1 MKKVL
6 LLALVVVLVIIGLP
20 LPVGAGGMA
29 DMGCS
34 DCDEAPLAH
43 ASCVAVLAT
52 VAIALWST
60 SQRWVWRAATD
71 TDAGVYLRFGPDRPP
86 RLA

>member
-20 LPVGAGGMA
+20 LPVGAAGMA
-29 DMGCS
+29 DGGCG
-34 DCDEAPLAH
+34 DCDQAPLAH
-43 ASCVAVLAT
+43 ALCVAVLAG
-52 VAIALWST
+52 AGIALWSAVR
-60 SQRWVWRAATD
+60 SWSMRPQAD
-71 TDAGVYLRFGPDRPP
+71 TAAGVLLQFGPDRPP